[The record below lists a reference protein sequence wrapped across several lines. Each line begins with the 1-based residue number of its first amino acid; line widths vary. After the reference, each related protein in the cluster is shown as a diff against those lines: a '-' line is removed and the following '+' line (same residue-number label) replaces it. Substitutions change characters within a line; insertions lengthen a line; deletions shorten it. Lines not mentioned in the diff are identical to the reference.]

1 VSGELDPLWMA
12 RTMLRLADKA
22 RMADKYW
29 QTDRVIAEAREKLN
43 VPVDG
48 RYTHAHL
55 WAGSQGGKQDE
66 R

>member
-22 RMADKYW
+22 HMADKYW
-29 QTDRVIAEAREKLN
+29 QTDRVIAEARQKLD
-43 VPVDG
+43 VPADG

-55 WAGSQGGKQDE
+55 WAGNAGGTRDE